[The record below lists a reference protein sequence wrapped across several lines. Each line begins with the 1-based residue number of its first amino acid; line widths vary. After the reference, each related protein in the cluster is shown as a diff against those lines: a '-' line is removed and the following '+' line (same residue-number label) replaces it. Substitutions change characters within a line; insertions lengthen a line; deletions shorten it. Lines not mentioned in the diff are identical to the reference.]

1 MEGQGSLH
9 QDLRIKE
16 FIQCLPLF
24 GFVNGFFA
32 HHQVVQNVF
41 MLLVVSIDAKLTL
54 GSFFPVISLHKKWE
68 GKIKSKISARE
79 Q

>member
-16 FIQCLPLF
+16 FIQCLPLLFVF

-32 HHQVVQNVF
+32 HDQVVQNVF

-54 GSFFPVISLHKKWE
+54 GSFFPVISLHKK
-68 GKIKSKISARE
+68 
-79 Q
+79 